1 MGAWKRRRYSRYSRR
16 CETLAVALVRRSLV
30 PCASRGV
37 SQNINLRLQIISCV
51 YVYYIPIYIYRM
63 RVFTRRDNFS
73 LDFSFPART
82 RTIEF
87 SKRILLCKFLYKGD
101 NRPVDPVKIATVV
114 TNISRKGYFPFQKS
128 TSGCID
134 HYERSRN
141 GISGG
146 SGPLILVDPIFHRV
160 LYF

>member
-1 MGAWKRRRYSRYSRR
+1 
-16 CETLAVALVRRSLV
+16 
-30 PCASRGV
+30 
-37 SQNINLRLQIISCV
+37 
-51 YVYYIPIYIYRM
+51 M

-82 RTIEF
+82 RAIEF

-128 TSGCID
+128 SLLDVSTTTRDLATVSAAAVV
-134 HYERSRN
+134 H
-141 GISGG
+141 
-146 SGPLILVDPIFHRV
+146 
-160 LYF
+160 